1 MKILY
6 WLSFIF
12 QLLILLFFVICI
24 AQMIIGRKYMDRN
37 DFKKNLLFLI
47 GITLILAIAGTFD
60 KLIFW

>member
-6 WLSFIF
+6 WVSFSF

-24 AQMIIGRKYMDRN
+24 LQLIIGRKYMDKGEANRTI
-37 DFKKNLLFLI
+37 LLLSALMF
-47 GITLILAIAGTFD
+47 ILAMAGTFD